1 MKISFKD
8 CGAVATVTITST
20 ILERS
25 KHSRVV
31 DTVLLLTPEVIS
43 EHRGCI
49 FMKTV
54 ISGKTK
60 HVLSAYKTAQREEKR

>member
-1 MKISFKD
+1 
-8 CGAVATVTITST
+8 GAVATVTITST

-31 DTVLLLTPEVIS
+31 DTVQLLTPEVIS

-49 FMKTV
+49 FMKTA
-54 ISGKTK
+54 ISGRPKE
-60 HVLSAYKTAQREEKR
+60 VQRAYETAKREARQ